1 MKENA
6 SQPQAAPKKLREH
19 AHQRTVA
26 FEVKLDRAMAE
37 IEKDIANND
46 GLYPFNGGR
55 LSQAELCRRA
65 GVENKSLQGARHVG
79 TTREK
84 VKKWLDSVRIKVTQG
99 KKDVRKTV
107 VDRVDVWKEAHR
119 QVAQDRHLAQLRLEG
134 ALERLHI
141 VEAENSMLRE
151 KLSHLSEGRI
161 VGLPRRQ

>member
-1 MKENA
+1 MKTN
-6 SQPQAAPKKLREH
+6 SRQPPAAPKELVEH
-19 AHQRTVA
+19 AHQRTTA
-26 FEVKLDRAMAE
+26 FEIKLDRAMAE
-37 IEKDIANND
+37 IERDIANND
-46 GLYPFNGGR
+46 GLYPFNSGR

-65 GVENKSLQGARHVG
+65 GVDKKSLQGARHVG

-84 VKKWLDSVRIKVTQG
+84 VKKWLDRVGIKVIQG

-134 ALERLHI
+134 ALERLRI
-141 VEAENSMLRE
+141 VETENTMLRE